1 MTVPNGKK
9 QLLFME
15 PISTLEPDNKVV
27 LEKLI
32 KLLGQHGIEVIDD
45 LEEVNE
51 KNDYRGVNS

>member
-1 MTVPNGKK
+1 MTVLNGKK

-15 PISTLEPDNKVV
+15 PISALEPDNKVV